1 MSIFFYKVLHIF
13 GVFFLATAL
22 GGLILHHLNGG
33 TRDSNQ
39 SRALIGATHG
49 IALVILLVSG
59 IGMLHKYGFGFPG
72 WAIAKI
78 LIWLVLGGLIA
89 LVPRFPKQ
97 ARLLWFLVPI
107 LGGLAGYLAIYK
119 PF

>member
-1 MSIFFYKVLHIF
+1 MSVFFYKVLHIF

-22 GGLILHHLNGG
+22 GGLVLHHLNGG
-33 TRDSNQ
+33 SREDNK

-49 IALVILLVSG
+49 LALVILLVSG
-59 IGMLHKYGFGFPG
+59 FGMLHKYGYGFPA

-78 LIWLVLGGLIA
+78 VIWLVLGGLIA
-89 LVPRFPKQ
+89 LVPRFPHLG
-97 ARLLWFLVPI
+97 RVFWFLAPI
-107 LGGLAGYLAIYK
+107 LGGVAGWLAIYK